1 MSVVPFN
8 EKWKGYITFFGYHVC
23 LHIHMQILYPQ
34 TRDTTF
40 VTKAFLHFHLWS
52 VCCLSI
58 TDKLHFQALS
68 ARRQT
73 VCVESKGRRPANM
86 QFQNHHLSWQWFS
99 FSSVFF
105 NFTFINIRLWTMNY
119 TCILVSQDMRWLYLS
134 PKIFAVVPSH
144 QMRVDGVA
152 DLEPCSTQRYHLPSW
167 GFTNYFYF
175 IFYPKKSIIFY
186 HEKAT
191 GNTWKC

>member
-1 MSVVPFN
+1 
-8 EKWKGYITFFGYHVC
+8 
-23 LHIHMQILYPQ
+23 
-34 TRDTTF
+34 
-40 VTKAFLHFHLWS
+40 
-52 VCCLSI
+52 
-58 TDKLHFQALS
+58 
-68 ARRQT
+68 
-73 VCVESKGRRPANM
+73 M

-152 DLEPCSTQRYHLPSW
+152 DLEPCSTQRYQLLSW
-167 GFTNYFYF
+167 GFTNYFILF
-175 IFYPKKSIIFY
+175 FYPKNPHHIFTMKRPLGTLESANTTTTSFLSMEWSTFLSNGPIRVSWIITAMSF
-186 HEKAT
+186 AFFCLANGSFVSFIT
-191 GNTWKC
+191 RGSSVRLPR